1 MGHKWDTCEKVET
14 TYTLEAQQTQQ
25 GKRNTTVEEKWKQF
39 NLKK

>member
-1 MGHKWDTCEKVET
+1 MCRKWDTCEMVQT
-14 TYTLEAQQTQQ
+14 AYRLEAQQTQQ